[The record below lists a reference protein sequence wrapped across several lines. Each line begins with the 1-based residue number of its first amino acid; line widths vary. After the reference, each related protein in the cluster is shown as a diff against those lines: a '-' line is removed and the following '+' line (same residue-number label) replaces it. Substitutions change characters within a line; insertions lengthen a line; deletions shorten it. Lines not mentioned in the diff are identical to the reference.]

1 MSREICQLEEG
12 HNWFPLEY
20 QLSVGPLPKKNPQE
34 NIVHQK
40 LKHLDDVI
48 FRVLAFGVGVI
59 KMNYFSM
66 SLLKIETKTYQLCF
80 ELKYHGILNERRLN
94 LR

>member
-1 MSREICQLEEG
+1 MSARRGAQLVPIGIQTICWILAAT
-12 HNWFPLEY
+12 PT
-20 QLSVGPLPKKNPQE
+20 QE
-34 NIVHQK
+34 NIVYQK

-66 SLLKIETKTYQLCF
+66 SLLF
-80 ELKYHGILNERRLN
+80 
-94 LR
+94 

>member
-1 MSREICQLEEG
+1 MSICQLEEG

-20 QLSVGPLPKKNPQE
+20 QLSVGPLPKKTPR

-40 LKHLDDVI
+40 HKHLDDVI

-66 SLLKIETKTYQLCF
+66 SLLKIETKTYQFCF
-80 ELKYHGILNERRLN
+80 ELKYHGILN
-94 LR
+94 

>member
-1 MSREICQLEEG
+1 MSARRGAYIGSHWNTNYLLDLG
-12 HNWFPLEY
+12 R
-20 QLSVGPLPKKNPQE
+20 KKKPQE

-59 KMNYFSM
+59 K
-66 SLLKIETKTYQLCF
+66 
-80 ELKYHGILNERRLN
+80 
-94 LR
+94 

>member
-12 HNWFPLEY
+12 HILVPIGIPTICWTLAA
-20 QLSVGPLPKKNPQE
+20 KKPQE

-59 KMNYFSM
+59 K
-66 SLLKIETKTYQLCF
+66 
-80 ELKYHGILNERRLN
+80 
-94 LR
+94 